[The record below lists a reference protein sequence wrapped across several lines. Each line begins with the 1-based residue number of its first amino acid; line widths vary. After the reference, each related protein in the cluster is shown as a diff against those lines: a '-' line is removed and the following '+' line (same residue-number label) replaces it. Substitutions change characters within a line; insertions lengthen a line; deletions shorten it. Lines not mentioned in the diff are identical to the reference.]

1 MRLLAPAPRGAVTGP
16 RIWLGALVIAVG
28 VRAGLGTIG
37 ALLAPGPWLTAATVA
52 VVLVLAAAALTR
64 AFGPPEWAPVAALG
78 TALLVVAVGYGG
90 EGSTPALPGTETLGR
105 LADLVRAGTATV
117 NEGRIPVLADR
128 GLELIVV
135 AAVALAAVIIDAL
148 ALSLRMAGLAGVAL
162 AGLWVPTLVFERPPS
177 TVSLLVGASAWLLL
191 LWLTRPTRGPDA
203 GIWSETPLA
212 VTVTLAVALI
222 AIVVG
227 PLAAAL
233 PGYGTMRL
241 PATWGPGIGGGQGLL
256 SLSDSLDLRAD
267 LGSQPGQV
275 VLTYTSDLPDVG
287 PLRTQTLMDFDG
299 QMWHPVP
306 AGDHEPATGVLW
318 PEPTTAA
325 PTGSLDVSVR
335 DLDQDYLPI
344 PLDPRA
350 VSLDGSWQYD
360 PVRDEVVG
368 GTTRGLAF
376 HVDVAQ
382 RDLTADTLRADHAAL
397 IPEGSP
403 ELQVPDTPFSSR
415 IADLAREITDG
426 VSGTY
431 DQAIA
436 LQSYFRGADF
446 RYATQIPP
454 AQTNDP
460 LWDFL
465 NDRAGYCVQYATAMA
480 IMARDLGIPSRV
492 GIGFLPGERSA
503 DGTVSVT
510 GDRAHAWP
518 ELWFAGAGW
527 VRFEPT
533 PAVQTGA
540 PPTYANPAVPVSPQE
555 PDNLIPTA
563 GTQTPSGTATP
574 EDGTTNAGAGGV
586 PASSHLPW
594 FVLAGVVLVAGAG
607 GLVLARRRTG
617 HGPAWGPEE
626 AWLRLRRDAT
636 RTGVTWSDAGTP
648 RQVAARLHAAVPAHD
663 QQAHAAIDRLSAAV
677 ESYRYAPHP
686 QPVDSRDL
694 VGWVKQVSGALSA
707 ARRDGVPSAPRSG

>member
-1 MRLLAPAPRGAVTGP
+1 MRLITPAPRGAVTGP
-16 RIWLGALVIAVG
+16 RIWLGALVIAIG
-28 VRAGLGTIG
+28 VRAGLGTLS

-78 TALLVVAVGYGG
+78 TAFVVVVVGYGG
-90 EGSTPALPGTETLGR
+90 EGSTPALPGTGTLGR
-105 LADLVRAGTATV
+105 LADLARAGSATV

-135 AAVALAAVIIDAL
+135 AAVALAAVVIDAL

-162 AGLWVPTLVFERPPS
+162 AGLWAPTLVFERPPS
-177 TVSLLVGASAWLLL
+177 TASLLVGAAAWLLL

-203 GIWSETPLA
+203 SIWTETPMA
-212 VTVTLAVALI
+212 VTVTVVVAVA

-227 PLAAAL
+227 PLMASL
-233 PGYGTMRL
+233 PGYGSMRL
-241 PATWGPGIGGGQGLL
+241 PATWGPGVGGGSGLL
-256 SLSDSLDLRAD
+256 SLSDDLNLRAD
-267 LGSQPGQV
+267 LGNQPGRV
-275 VLTYTSDLPDVG
+275 VLTYTSDLSDPG

-299 QMWHPVP
+299 QSWHPTP
-306 AGDHEPATGVLW
+306 AGDPQPASGLLW
-318 PEPTTAA
+318 PEPTAA
-325 PTGSLDVSVR
+325 EPTGSLDVVVR
-335 DLDQDYLPI
+335 DLRQKYLPI
-344 PLDPRA
+344 PLDPRT
-350 VSLDGSWQYD
+350 VSLDASWQYD

-368 GTTRGLAF
+368 ASTQDLAF

-382 RDLTADTLRADHAAL
+382 RDLTADALRADRAVQL
-397 IPEGSP
+397 PQDSP
-403 ELQVPDTPFSSR
+403 ELQVPDTPFASR

-426 VSGTY
+426 VSGAY
-431 DQAIA
+431 DQAMA
-436 LQSYFRGADF
+436 LQTYFRGTDF
-446 RYATQIPP
+446 TYSTQIPP

-480 IMARDLGIPSRV
+480 VMARDLGIPARV
-492 GIGFLPGERSA
+492 GIGFLPGQRGT

-540 PPTYANPAVPVSPQE
+540 PPAYADPAIATLGDQPEDLV
-555 PDNLIPTA
+555 PTA
-563 GTQTPSGTATP
+563 TATDEAP
-574 EDGTTNAGAGGV
+574 PTTGPSAGTTTTTVGSSTSSRV
-586 PASSHLPW
+586 PWL
-594 FVLAGVVLVAGAG
+594 VLAAVVLVAGAAG
-607 GLVLARRRTG
+607 VVLARRRTTRT
-617 HGPAWGPEE
+617 PAWGPEE
-626 AWLRLRRDAT
+626 AWLRLRREAT
-636 RTGVTWSDAGTP
+636 RAEVGWTDASTP
-648 RQVAARLHAAVPAHD
+648 RQVAAMLHDALPADARDAHD
-663 QQAHAAIDRLSAAV
+663 AIDRLATTV
-677 ESYRYAPHP
+677 EDHRYAPHP
-686 QPVDSRDL
+686 RQVDTHEL
-694 VGWVKQVSGALSA
+694 VIWVRQVGEALSA

>member
-1 MRLLAPAPRGAVTGP
+1 MRMLAPAPRGAVTGP
-16 RIWLGALVIAVG
+16 RVWLGALVIAVG
-28 VRAGLGTIG
+28 VRAGLGTLG

-52 VVLVLAAAALTR
+52 VVLVLAAAAVTR
-64 AFGPPEWAPVAALG
+64 AFGPPEWAPVAALA
-78 TALLVVAVGYGG
+78 TAVLVVSVGYGG

-135 AAVALAAVIIDAL
+135 AAVAMAAVVIDAL

-177 TVSLLVGASAWLLL
+177 TASLLIGASVWLLL
-191 LWLTRPTRGPDA
+191 LWLTRPARGPDA
-203 GIWSETPLA
+203 GLWHEAPLA
-212 VTVTLAVALI
+212 VTVTITVAVV

-233 PGYGTMRL
+233 PGYGSMRL

-299 QMWHPVP
+299 QRWHPAP
-306 AGDHEPATGVLW
+306 AGDREPATGVLW
-318 PEPTTAA
+318 PEPTTAE
-325 PTGSLDVSVR
+325 PTGSIDVNVR
-335 DLDQDYLPI
+335 DFGQDHLPI

-350 VSLDGSWQYD
+350 LSLDGSWQYD

-368 GTTRGLAF
+368 GSTRGLAF

-382 RDLTADTLRADHAAL
+382 RDLTAEALRADHAAL

-403 ELQVPDTPFSSR
+403 ELQVPDTPFASR

-426 VSGTY
+426 TSGTY
-431 DQAIA
+431 DQALA
-436 LQSYFRGADF
+436 LQSYFRGTDF

-480 IMARDLGIPSRV
+480 VMARDLGIPSRV
-492 GIGFLPGERSA
+492 GIGFLPGERGA
-503 DGTVSVT
+503 DGTISVT

-540 PPTYANPAVPVSPQE
+540 PPTYANPAVAAVPQE
-555 PDNLIPTA
+555 PDNLVPSA
-563 GTQTPSGTATP
+563 GTQTPPSTTQPDA
-574 EDGTTNAGAGGV
+574 GTTTTTSGGST
-586 PASSHLPW
+586 SSRLPW
-594 FVLAGVVLVAGAG
+594 FVLAAVVLLAGGG
-607 GLVLARRRTG
+607 GLVLARRG
-617 HGPAWGPEE
+617 AVHGPGWGPEE
-626 AWLRLRRDAT
+626 AWQRLRREAA
-636 RTGVTWSDAGTP
+636 RSGLTWSDAGTP
-648 RQVAARLHAAVPAHD
+648 RQVAVQLHRAVPAHERE
-663 QQAHAAIDRLSAAV
+663 AHAAIDRLSAAV

-686 QPVDSRDL
+686 QPVDASDL
-694 VGWVKQVSGALSA
+694 VGWVKQVGEALSA
-707 ARRDGVPSAPRSG
+707 ARRDGVPSAPRTG

>member
-1 MRLLAPAPRGAVTGP
+1 MRLLAPAPRGSVTGP
-16 RIWLGALVIAVG
+16 RVWFGALVIAVG

-64 AFGPPEWAPVAALG
+64 AFGPPEWAPVAALA
-78 TALLVVAVGYGG
+78 TAVLVVGIGYGG
-90 EGSTPALPGTETLGR
+90 EGSAPALPGTETLGR
-105 LADLVRAGTATV
+105 LADLVRAGAATV
-117 NEGRIPVLADR
+117 NEGSIPVLADR

-135 AAVALAAVIIDAL
+135 AAVALTTVVIDAL

-177 TVSLLVGASAWLLL
+177 TASLLTGASTWLLL
-191 LWLTRPTRGPDA
+191 LWVTRPTRGPDA
-203 GIWSETPLA
+203 GLWHEAPLA
-212 VTVTLAVALI
+212 ATVTVTVAVV

-241 PATWGPGIGGGQGLL
+241 PATWGPGIGGGSSLL

-267 LGSQPGQV
+267 LGAQPGRV
-275 VLTYTSDLPDVG
+275 VLTYTTDLPNVG

-299 QMWHPVP
+299 QLWHPAP
-306 AGDHEPATGVLW
+306 AGDGEPATGLLW
-318 PEPTTAA
+318 PEPTTVA
-325 PTGSLDVSVR
+325 PTGSLDVNVR
-335 DLDQDYLPI
+335 DFGQKYLPI

-350 VSLDGSWQYD
+350 VSLDGSWRYD
-360 PVRDEVVG
+360 PTRDEVVG
-368 GTTRGLAF
+368 SSTTGLAF

-382 RDLTADTLRADHAAL
+382 RDLTADALRADHAAL
-397 IPEGSP
+397 VPQGSP
-403 ELQVPDTPFSSR
+403 ELQVPDTPFAGR

-426 VSGTY
+426 TSGTY
-431 DQAIA
+431 DQAMA
-436 LQSYFRGADF
+436 LQSYFRGTDF

-465 NDRAGYCVQYATAMA
+465 NNRAGYCVQYATAMA
-480 IMARDLGIPSRV
+480 VMARDLGIPSRV
-492 GIGFLPGERSA
+492 GIGFLPGERGA
-503 DGTVSVT
+503 DGTISVT

-540 PPTYANPAVPVSPQE
+540 PPAYANPAVPAATQE
-555 PDNLIPTA
+555 PDNLVPSA
-563 GTQTPSGTATP
+563 GTQTPANTARP
-574 EDGTTNAGAGGV
+574 DPGTTSATSGNT
-586 PASSHLPW
+586 SSTSYLPW
-594 FVLAGVVLVAGAG
+594 LVLAAVVLLAGAG
-607 GLVLARRRTG
+607 GLVLARRGTV

-626 AWLRLRRDAT
+626 AWLRLRREAA
-636 RTGVTWSDAGTP
+636 RGNLMWSDSATP
-648 RQVAARLHAAVPAHD
+648 RQVAVLLHDAVPAGD
-663 QQAHAAIDRLSAAV
+663 RQAHAAIDHLSAAV

-686 QPVDSRDL
+686 QPVETRDL
-694 VGWVKQVSGALSA
+694 VAWVRQVGEAVSA
-707 ARRDGVPSAPRSG
+707 ARRDGAPSALRSG